1 MPLIQADGLF
11 DGDRINRCSV
21 MAQLYYPRLLCAS
34 NGFGRIPVSYRRII
48 AIAFPRWQ
56 GSDIPVEIELMGYLK
71 EYGDNRLLFF
81 YENDGQIWGQWDAKN
96 ATFGKYQTTEDK
108 RSPGPPEEEFKQWQ
122 EDNRKHSTKASITMV
137 HFELINPSEKLQES
151 SENIPA
157 KFPHGIGVG
166 VGEGVTCK
174 VYGEKHSARKLRRAQ
189 GKPNSTQVAKAS
201 GETRHTRSQQI
212 VQGWYREWAG
222 VDCPWDGSEGS
233 NLSKILKAWPSVT
246 DEQFSRCLDHI
257 EKSECI
263 PKGTRPC
270 EWLCKLPKFLDGPL
284 DQFWKTKGKVNGNG
298 NSKAQRVQDES
309 LDAIR
314 TAVSRINGDA
324 PGATE
329 SSVSGAEHNG
339 GNGATVLDG
348 TRFTTQRSRSATT
361 GRNPQS
367 GDA

>member
-1 MPLIQADGLF
+1 
-11 DGDRINRCSV
+11 

-71 EYGDNRLLFF
+71 EYGNNRLLFF

-108 RSPGPPEEEFKQWQ
+108 RSPAPPEAEFNQWQ

-137 HFELINPSEKLQES
+137 HFELINPSEKLQED
-151 SENIPA
+151 SENISA

-189 GKPNSTQVAKAS
+189 GKPNATQTAKAS
-201 GETRHTRSQQI
+201 GETRHARSQQI
-212 VQGWYREWAG
+212 VQGWYRDWAG

-270 EWLCKLPKFLDGPL
+270 EWLCRLPKFLDGPL
-284 DQFWKTKGKVNGNG
+284 DQFWKAKGNENGQTRSTSKANDREQRIVDRVLRYRAGSAGAANSAGDSTVAVPGNG
-298 NSKAQRVQDES
+298 R
-309 LDAIR
+309 
-314 TAVSRINGDA
+314 
-324 PGATE
+324 
-329 SSVSGAEHNG
+329 SGACG
-339 GNGATVLDG
+339 LDG
-348 TRFTTQRSRSATT
+348 EPEVMPPGKDPNGIRQADERTPEN
-361 GRNPQS
+361 GKI
-367 GDA
+367 